1 MTDQVAPRRGA
12 WIETISPPW
21 MRTTVLSRP
30 AGARGLKLTLC
41 PPPIRTGG
49 VAPRRGAWIET
60 HGMAQDRTL
69 RIVAPRRGAW
79 IETDEARIDNF
90 DFYVA
95 PRRGAWIETAW

>member
-1 MTDQVAPRRGA
+1 
-12 WIETISPPW
+12 
-21 MRTTVLSRP
+21 
-30 AGARGLKLTLC
+30 LKLTLC